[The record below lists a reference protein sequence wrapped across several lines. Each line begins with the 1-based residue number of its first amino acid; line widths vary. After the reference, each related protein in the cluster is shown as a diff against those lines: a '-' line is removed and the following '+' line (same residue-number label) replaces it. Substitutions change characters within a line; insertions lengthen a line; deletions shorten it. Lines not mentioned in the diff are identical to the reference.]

1 MSKNFPEELRGEL
14 VSGLQEVQQRLA
26 EKREAE
32 KQDDP
37 GQSTEQ
43 GGSVEPQQAERE
55 RELTIDEGQRSQ
67 SAGIR
72 IGGSIQYNLPTIL
85 TATEDEDLQ
94 ERESALRAPDPAK
107 PRTGPGGLRRAR
119 RIDDTVD
126 DIAQRQQRA
135 LKAAI
140 ELAEEQGHFEEAER
154 MREQITETPSVFSDV
169 MAANVE
175 QESRE
180 QEERERE
187 ATLVAMETEEE
198 TAERHRQE
206 TAMIEQQEKERQA
219 AEEER
224 QDDDDDYG
232 DDNEDEYYDD
242 NDDDN
247 GGQLGQSFVQEKRRE
262 WDDQQKVKMEL
273 TEPGEEPI
281 EEPIDEPAEEPG
293 NQGED
298 EDTVQRETGNPEPEP
313 QPGTSGIENPDEEE
327 DDPNVR
333 GVRLLRGRRLDDDER
348 TELEEDYKVPT
359 RIDTE
364 WEVQEEDPGEVEED
378 DEFVPECFHS
388 LNERQSEKF
397 IQYATEQ
404 TERFVNLI
412 LEERDRIV
420 RTQYYYKLVRTM
432 RRAMEITGAYGTGM
446 LNAKIYKVLKH
457 VTDPTCLAIRKM
469 EAGVLTTQ
477 EEGMRETRKILD
489 RKLEAIEGKTEEQ
502 LIESV
507 KCKTPAQQKL
517 VKAKFGKLFKHME
530 RSHTEAAAACR
541 ILSELSEDL
550 DEKTIVQ
557 LVTAVTQP
565 LIYAHAPVME
575 IARKE
580 AEMQTAKKKE
590 EEDEAIGEVVIRH
603 NLPRAPHADKREAQG
618 DRATALL
625 AATVWHYLHQVLFT
639 KLPQPSVEKIAQKFY
654 VSRSTLQKCITG
666 KRYAG
671 GGQDKSKLVQD
682 TLERLA
688 REEGVD
694 ADVVAEAE
702 TRTVETPVRR
712 QDIKAAAGMKRKG
725 APGAAKSSKKKKTD
739 VTVVPVRDASEIVD
753 TGEEQSTE
761 VTPTPVVE

>member
-37 GQSTEQ
+37 GQATEQ

-55 RELTIDEGQRSQ
+55 GQRGQ
-67 SAGIR
+67 SAGIW

-85 TATEDEDLQ
+85 SATEDEDLR
-94 ERESALRAPDPAK
+94 ERESALRAPDPPK
-107 PRTGPGGLRRAR
+107 PRTGSSGLRRAR
-119 RIDDTVD
+119 RIDETVD

-175 QESRE
+175 QENRE

-206 TAMIEQQEKERQA
+206 TAMIEQQA

-224 QDDDDDYG
+224 QDDDNDYG
-232 DDNEDEYYDD
+232 DDHEDEYYDD

-298 EDTVQRETGNPEPEP
+298 EDTVQRDAGNPEPEP

-327 DDPNVR
+327 DDPNVQ

-404 TERFVNLI
+404 TERFINLI

-446 LNAKIYKVLKH
+446 MNAKIYKVLKH

-580 AEMQTAKKKE
+580 AEMQTAKRKE

-702 TRTVETPVRR
+702 TRTGEAPVRR

-725 APGAAKSSKKKKTD
+725 APGAAKWSKKKKTD
-739 VTVVPVRDASEIVD
+739 ATVITVRDASEIVD
-753 TGEEQSTE
+753 TG
-761 VTPTPVVE
+761 

>member
-1 MSKNFPEELRGEL
+1 MWSR
-14 VSGLQEVQQRLA
+14 
-26 EKREAE
+26 RE
-32 KQDDP
+32 
-37 GQSTEQ
+37 
-43 GGSVEPQQAERE
+43 
-55 RELTIDEGQRSQ
+55 
-67 SAGIR
+67 
-72 IGGSIQYNLPTIL
+72 
-85 TATEDEDLQ
+85 
-94 ERESALRAPDPAK
+94 
-107 PRTGPGGLRRAR
+107 
-119 RIDDTVD
+119 
-126 DIAQRQQRA
+126 
-135 LKAAI
+135 
-140 ELAEEQGHFEEAER
+140 
-154 MREQITETPSVFSDV
+154 
-169 MAANVE
+169 
-175 QESRE
+175 RE

-224 QDDDDDYG
+224 QDVLEREGDDDDDYG

-262 WDDQQKVKMEL
+262 WDDQQEKVKMEL

-281 EEPIDEPAEEPG
+281 EEPIDEPTEEPG

-298 EDTVQRETGNPEPEP
+298 EDTVQRDTGNPEPEP
-313 QPGTSGIENPDEEE
+313 QPGTSGIENADDEEG
-327 DDPNVR
+327 DPNVR

-364 WEVQEEDPGEVEED
+364 WEVQEEDPGDVEED
-378 DEFVPECFHS
+378 DDFVPECFHS

-412 LEERDRIV
+412 LEEGDRIV
-420 RTQYYYKLVRTM
+420 RTQYYYKLVQTM

-477 EEGMRETRKILD
+477 EQGMRETRKILD
-489 RKLEAIEGKTEEQ
+489 RKLEAIEGKKEEQ

-517 VKAKFGKLFKHME
+517 VKEKFGKLFKHME

-550 DEKTIVQ
+550 DEKTMVQ

-590 EEDEAIGEVVIRH
+590 KEDEAIGEVVIRH

-625 AATVWHYLHQVLFT
+625 AATVWHYLHQVLLT
-639 KLPQPSVEKIAQKFY
+639 KLPQPLVEKIAQKFY
-654 VSRSTLQKCITG
+654 VSRSTLQKCLTG

-682 TLERLA
+682 TLEQLA

-702 TRTVETPVRR
+702 TRTTETPVRR

-725 APGAAKSSKKKKTD
+725 APGAAKSSKKKETD
-739 VTVVPVRDASEIVD
+739 VTVVPVRDASDIVD

-761 VTPTPVVE
+761 ATPTPFVE

>member
-37 GQSTEQ
+37 GQDTEQ

-55 RELTIDEGQRSQ
+55 GQRGQ

-85 TATEDEDLQ
+85 SATEDEDLR
-94 ERESALRAPDPAK
+94 ERESALRAPDPPK
-107 PRTGPGGLRRAR
+107 PRTGSGGLRRAR
-119 RIDDTVD
+119 KIDDTIE

-175 QESRE
+175 QENRE

-232 DDNEDEYYDD
+232 DDHEDEYYDD

-273 TEPGEEPI
+273 TEPGDEPI

-298 EDTVQRETGNPEPEP
+298 DDTIQRDAGNPEPEP
-313 QPGTSGIENPDEEE
+313 QPGTSGIENPDEEQ

-404 TERFVNLI
+404 TERFINLI

-446 LNAKIYKVLKH
+446 MNAKIYKVLKH

-541 ILSELSEDL
+541 ILLELSEDL

-702 TRTVETPVRR
+702 TRTGEAPVRR

-739 VTVVPVRDASEIVD
+739 AAVITVRDASEVVD

-761 VTPTPVVE
+761 ATPTPVVE

>member
-55 RELTIDEGQRSQ
+55 GQRSQ

-85 TATEDEDLQ
+85 NATEDEDLQ

-175 QESRE
+175 QENRE

-298 EDTVQRETGNPEPEP
+298 EDTVQRDAGNPEPEP

-702 TRTVETPVRR
+702 TRTVEAPVRR

-739 VTVVPVRDASEIVD
+739 ATVVTVRDASEIVD